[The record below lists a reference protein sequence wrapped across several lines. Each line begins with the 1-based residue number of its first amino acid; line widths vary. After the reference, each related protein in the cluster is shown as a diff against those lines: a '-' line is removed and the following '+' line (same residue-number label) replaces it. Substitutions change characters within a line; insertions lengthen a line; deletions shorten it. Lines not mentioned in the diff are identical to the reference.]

1 MVNRQLY
8 TESVFGFSQ
17 TPERITKWP
26 NNGLRH
32 SFGSYHV
39 AHFQNLNMTA
49 LQMGHTTTDTLFKH
63 YRNYR
68 IRKKDA
74 DAYWELAPAP
84 ADKRVVAFAAGRG

>member
-1 MVNRQLY
+1 
-8 TESVFGFSQ
+8 
-17 TPERITKWP
+17 
-26 NNGLRH
+26 
-32 SFGSYHV
+32 
-39 AHFQNLNMTA
+39 
-49 LQMGHTTTDTLFKH
+49 MGHATTDTLFKH

>member
-1 MVNRQLY
+1 VIPAGFRKKMEQLR
-8 TESVFGFSQ
+8 ELAG
-17 TPERITKWP
+17 ITKWP

-39 AHFQNLNMTA
+39 AHFQNPNLTA
-49 LQMGHTTTDTLFKH
+49 LQMGHATTDTLFKH

-74 DAYWELAPAP
+74 EAYWKLAPAFT
-84 ADKRVVAFAAGRG
+84 DKKVVPFAASTT